1 MEGENFMKA
10 VLVDG
15 YTDEPAAFGVS
26 PYISP
31 KIRLLAGILFR
42 AGYEVEYHTI
52 DDVRKNELWEAF
64 RGYQILVVHGGITT
78 PGRYVGG
85 NPVTLNDIRKLFAVN
100 KKPQKIIC
108 GPIAIGY
115 SLKGG
120 TKAMNVE
127 LNEADALFANE
138 LQLADFL
145 ELELNGSRYEILNEL
160 YSIGARIVPQ
170 HPRYPDVMIEFDI
183 SSGCERTDGYCS
195 FCTESLLYG
204 RFECRDLKGIEKE
217 LKALKDVGVK
227 ALRFGRSANVVAYGY
242 NRDTGEPNPE
252 AVENLFKLTTDILNP
267 EVLHVDNGNPIFI
280 ARYPEE
286 SRKILETVAK
296 YDTPG
301 DIISFG
307 VESFDETIRR
317 LNNLGGSAEDILKA
331 IEIVNE
337 VGAFRVEGVPKL
349 LPGINLLYGLP
360 GHSRETFG
368 IDRKYLKKIYDNGWL
383 IRRLNIRQVMVF
395 EGTPLSRQI
404 LPKLSKKAFIK
415 HKEAIR
421 KEFDTP
427 MIKKVFPMGAILRK
441 VIPEYAQGDITFGR
455 SLGTYPILVGSPVRF
470 EKPADMVVIGHGVR
484 SVTAIPVNA
493 DLNSLSLR
501 ELAFLPGIGK
511 SRATTLILNRPFKDW
526 KELIDLLGHETV
538 NNLKKLRLQIGG
550 MTDCLK
556 SR

>member
-1 MEGENFMKA
+1 MEDENFMKA

-15 YTDEPAAFGVS
+15 YIDEPAAFGVS

-52 DDVRKNELWEAF
+52 DDVRKKELWEAF
-64 RGYQILVVHGGITT
+64 RGHQILVVHGGITT

-85 NPVTLNDIRKLFAVN
+85 NPVTLNDIKKLLSGN
-100 KKPQKIIC
+100 KEPQKIIC
-108 GPIAIGY
+108 GPIALGY

-127 LNEADALFANE
+127 LSEVDALLSHE

-145 ELELNGSRYEILNEL
+145 GLELKGSRYEILNEL
-160 YSIGARIVPQ
+160 YPIGARIVPQ

-183 SSGCERTDGYCS
+183 SSGCERSDGYCS

-204 RFECRDLKGIEKE
+204 KFESRDLRGIERE
-217 LKALKDVGVK
+217 LRALKDVGVK

-242 NRDTGEPNPE
+242 NRDVGKPDPE
-252 AVENLFKLTTDILNP
+252 AVENLFRLATEILKP
-267 EVLHVDNGNPIFI
+267 EVLHIDNGNPIFI
-280 ARYPEE
+280 AQYPEE
-286 SRKILETVAK
+286 SRKILETIAR

-307 VESFDETIRR
+307 VESFDETVRR

-337 VGAFRVEGVPKL
+337 IGAFRVDGVPKL

-360 GHSRETFG
+360 GHSKETFK
-368 IDRKYLKKIYDNGWL
+368 IDRAYLKKIYDNDWL
-383 IRRLNIRQVMVF
+383 IRRLNIRQVMIF
-395 EGTPLSRQI
+395 EGTPLSHQV
-404 LPKLSKKAFIK
+404 LPKFSKKAFIK
-415 HKEAIR
+415 HKETIR

-427 MIKKVFPMGAILRK
+427 MLKKVFPVGAILRK
-441 VIPEYAQGDITFGR
+441 VIPEYTQGDITFGR
-455 SLGTYPILVGSPVRF
+455 PLGTYPILVGSPVKF
-470 EKPADMVVIGHGVR
+470 ESPTDMVVIGHGIR
-484 SVTAIPVNA
+484 SITAIPVNA
-493 DLNSLSLR
+493 DLNTLSLR
-501 ELAFLPGIGK
+501 ELTFLPGIGK
-511 SRATTLILNRPFKDW
+511 NRATMLVLNRPFKNW
-526 KELIDLLGHETV
+526 EELVNLLEQETV

-550 MTDCLK
+550 KTDCLK